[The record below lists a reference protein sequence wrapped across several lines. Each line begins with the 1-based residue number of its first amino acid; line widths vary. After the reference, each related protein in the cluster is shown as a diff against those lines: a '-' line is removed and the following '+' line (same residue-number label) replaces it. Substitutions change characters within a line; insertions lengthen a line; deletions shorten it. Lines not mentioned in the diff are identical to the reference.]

1 MIDALI
7 ACFVEDFR
15 HKLAMNE
22 YDDVDRTGG
31 FEHISVGDGNQLNY
45 LYIKYFNLICY
56 EQDLKYHWH
65 ICSAA
70 NHNRDCVIN

>member
-31 FEHISVGDGNQLNY
+31 FEHISVGDGN
-45 LYIKYFNLICY
+45 Y
-56 EQDLKYHWH
+56 EY
-65 ICSAA
+65 
-70 NHNRDCVIN
+70 

>member
-7 ACFVEDFR
+7 ACFVEDLR

-31 FEHISVGDGNQLNY
+31 FEHISVEDGEIL
-45 LYIKYFNLICY
+45 LYFTEIMIIYY
-56 EQDLKYHWH
+56 YM
-65 ICSAA
+65 
-70 NHNRDCVIN
+70 V

>member
-7 ACFVEDFR
+7 ACFVDDFR

-31 FEHISVGDGNQLNY
+31 FEHISVGDGNVYYMYNLCTFYSVNLLN
-45 LYIKYFNLICY
+45 L
-56 EQDLKYHWH
+56 
-65 ICSAA
+65 
-70 NHNRDCVIN
+70 

>member
-45 LYIKYFNLICY
+45 LSIKYFNLICY
-56 EQDLKYHWH
+56 L
-65 ICSAA
+65 
-70 NHNRDCVIN
+70 

>member
-31 FEHISVGDGNQLNY
+31 FEHISVGDGNFYLNVTNY
-45 LYIKYFNLICY
+45 SVNNFLCN
-56 EQDLKYHWH
+56 
-65 ICSAA
+65 S
-70 NHNRDCVIN
+70 

>member
-31 FEHISVGDGNQLNY
+31 FEHISVGDGNNINY
-45 LYIKYFNLICY
+45 YNYYNFNIL
-56 EQDLKYHWH
+56 
-65 ICSAA
+65 
-70 NHNRDCVIN
+70 

>member
-31 FEHISVGDGNQLNY
+31 FEHISVGDGNLMAHTK
-45 LYIKYFNLICY
+45 I
-56 EQDLKYHWH
+56 
-65 ICSAA
+65 
-70 NHNRDCVIN
+70 

>member
-1 MIDALI
+1 MLIFIFQAVMIDALI

-31 FEHISVGDGNQLNY
+31 FEHISVGDGNY
-45 LYIKYFNLICY
+45 KY
-56 EQDLKYHWH
+56 
-65 ICSAA
+65 
-70 NHNRDCVIN
+70 